1 MVGFY
6 GDTLCLLSQ
15 NPTGDTMGSPF
26 EYVKG
31 ESMASSHSPGE
42 RIVELCKTYSVSRE
56 TLAERSGLPVEL
68 IRNIEEAG
76 HIPDLAPLIKI
87 ARALGVRLGTLL
99 DDHEELGPVITR
111 AGEAPATAR
120 FVTGLPAGDT
130 DSGKGTGDAH
140 SSHQGLVFNALA
152 ADKGGRHM
160 EPFIVDIEPN
170 AEQEK
175 SAHEGEEFIHVLA
188 GNLSLEYGTSRHVL
202 AAGDSVYYDSIVP
215 HRVLSAAD
223 KPVRI
228 LAVIYTPA

>member
-1 MVGFY
+1 
-6 GDTLCLLSQ
+6 
-15 NPTGDTMGSPF
+15 
-26 EYVKG
+26 
-31 ESMASSHSPGE
+31 MASTHTPGE

-56 TLAERSGLPVEL
+56 TLAERSGLPLDL

-111 AGEAPATAR
+111 AGEAPAAAR
-120 FVTGLPAGDT
+120 FVTGLPAGE
-130 DSGKGTGDAH
+130 
-140 SSHQGLVFNALA
+140 SSAGNAQAHQGLVFNALA

-160 EPFIVDIEPN
+160 EPFIVDIEPD

-175 SAHEGEEFIHVLA
+175 SAHEGEEFIHILS
-188 GNLSLEYGTSRHVL
+188 GKLSLEYGTASHVL
-202 AAGDSVYYDSIVP
+202 NAGDSVYYDSIVP
-215 HRVLSAAD
+215 HRVLAANNE
-223 KPVRI
+223 PVRI

>member
-1 MVGFY
+1 
-6 GDTLCLLSQ
+6 
-15 NPTGDTMGSPF
+15 
-26 EYVKG
+26 
-31 ESMASSHSPGE
+31 MASTHTPGE

-56 TLAERSGLPVEL
+56 TLAERSGLPLDL

-111 AGEAPATAR
+111 AGQAVAAAR
-120 FVTGLPAGDT
+120 FVTGLPVDSPAPAGN
-130 DSGKGTGDAH
+130 TGAGEAH
-140 SSHQGLVFNALA
+140 EGIIFNALA

-170 AEQEK
+170 AAQEK
-175 SAHEGEEFIHVLA
+175 STHEGEEFIHILS
-188 GNLSLEYGTSRHVL
+188 GTLSLEYGTASHVL
-202 AAGDSVYYDSIVP
+202 YAGDSVYYDSIVP
-215 HRVLSAAD
+215 HRVLSAN
-223 KPVRI
+223 KEPVRI